1 MIIMPHI
8 HLLTYAILRIYLQTY
23 FHFESTHSVTFLSIS
38 IYTQFIPKLI
48 HVELITNLYHLI

>member
-1 MIIMPHI
+1 MPHI